1 MRHKYAG
8 YKLKRP
14 VDSRNALLRNLT
26 TSVIENERIVT
37 TVPKAKAVRPWVEKM
52 ITLAKEDTLHSRRQA
67 AMILRTPASVKKLF
81 DTLGTRFGQ
90 RNGGYTRITKLGPRK
105 GDGAEQ
111 AMLELVGS
119 ELVKRAAERA
129 KRKEAKLEA
138 QRQGRE
144 HEEEGPE
151 EYSSAA
157 ACKPSTRRCPIRARR
172 RSPSRRRMR
181 RRSPR
186 RSSRCSRWRFRNRC
200 RDDSRMSPPRSGYW

>member
-26 TSVIENERIVT
+26 TSVIEHERIVT

-129 KRKEAKLEA
+129 KRKEEKLEA
-138 QRQGRE
+138 QRQGKE
-144 HEEEGPE
+144 HEDEDTKG
-151 EYSSAA
+151 
-157 ACKPSTRRCPIRARR
+157 
-172 RSPSRRRMR
+172 
-181 RRSPR
+181 
-186 RSSRCSRWRFRNRC
+186 
-200 RDDSRMSPPRSGYW
+200 